1 MEVRDHSSDL
11 CRMEHRRQTTAYLLT
26 DPTVVEEDWKT

>member
-1 MEVRDHSSDL
+1 MEVRVYSSDL
-11 CRMEHRRQTTAYLLT
+11 CRMEHRRQNTAHLLT